1 MPAWRRVNWDVLERR
16 EYQVSVA
23 AEILDS
29 MDNTLVVIPTG
40 LGKTAIGVMVL
51 SELVDEGR
59 AVFLAPT
66 VPLVNQHARFIDRAT
81 RGLDVKAL
89 TGKVRPER
97 RKVEWKKSDVV
108 VATPHVIRNDIIEG
122 RIDPDEAS
130 VVVFDEAH
138 RAVGGYPYVYVSKEF
153 NCLKVGL
160 TASPGS
166 DVKRIKEVVKNLGI
180 ERIIVKTEEDPDVK
194 KYLGRVKV
202 KWVDVELPEWFDNAR
217 RELQRAFE
225 RRLELLED
233 MGFLR
238 SSRNVWVGKLLSL
251 REEIRERMAKR
262 RDRADWCSRALG
274 IVAEALRIAR
284 AREIL
289 ETQGVGPFLRYVERL
304 AERKRSGGGSS
315 LRRVLG
321 DPDFQRAV
329 RECKS
334 ASLRDEPDHP
344 KLPEVESLVEDAESA
359 LVFTQYVDT
368 ARLIADYLRESGVP
382 VEVLLGKE
390 HMKEREQLDAIE
402 AIRRGECRV
411 LVSTSVGEE
420 GLDLPTCEEV
430 VLYEP
435 VPSEIRTIQRIG
447 RTARD
452 GAAGNAH
459 VLVARGSFPTLDEVY
474 FNVARRREKKMLEA
488 VMRVREWLRKKE
500 RTTAA
505 GRNLK
510 KLRSGTRTLDQFV
523 SGGGRSERER
533 DEVRPSSRAPVIIVD
548 SRELNTKVVEH
559 LRRKPVILERDTLEL
574 ADYIV
579 GEGVGVERKSE
590 SDFARSLLDGRL
602 MDQAREMA
610 REFDRAVLIVEGNP
624 RREIEPEAVDG
635 ALATLAVDFGISVLQ
650 STGPEETAELLY
662 RMARRFEERQR
673 PRPRKR
679 RSTGDLRV
687 EMLSCIPGVGPE
699 LARRLLDEFG
709 SVGGVV
715 NASPSELKRVK
726 GIGERKAREI
736 RRFLWS

>member
-1 MPAWRRVNWDVLERR
+1 MPEWRRVNWDVLEYR

-29 MDNTLVVIPTG
+29 RDNTLVVIPTG

-66 VPLVNQHARFIDRAT
+66 VPLVNQHARFIERVT

-97 RKVEWKKSDVV
+97 RKVEWKKSDVI

-122 RIDPDEAS
+122 RINPDEAS
-130 VVVFDEAH
+130 IVVFDEAH

-166 DVKRIKEVVKNLGI
+166 DVKRIKEVVQNLGI
-180 ERIIVKTEEDPDVK
+180 ERIIVKTEKDPDVK

-202 KWVDVELPEWFDNAR
+202 EWVDVELPEWFDNAR

-238 SSRNVWVGKLLSL
+238 SSRNAWVGKLLSL
-251 REEIRERMAKR
+251 REEIREQMAKR
-262 RDRADWCSRALG
+262 RERASWCSRALG
-274 IVAEALRIAR
+274 VVAEALRIAR

-289 ETQGVGPFLRYVERL
+289 ETQGIGPFLRYVERL
-304 AERKRSGGGSS
+304 TERKRSSGGPS
-315 LRRVLG
+315 LRRILG
-321 DPDFQRAV
+321 DPNFQRAV

-344 KLPEVESLVEDAESA
+344 KLPEVEELVEDVESA

-368 ARLIADYLRESGVP
+368 AKLIADYLKESGMSIV
-382 VEVLLGKE
+382 VLLGKE

-402 AIRRGECRV
+402 SIRRRECRV

-452 GAAGNAH
+452 GAVGNAH
-459 VLVARGSFPTLDEVY
+459 VLVARGSFPTLDEIY
-474 FNVARRREKKMLEA
+474 FHVARRREKKMLEA
-488 VMRVREWLRKKE
+488 VMRVREWLRRRKRKM
-500 RTTAA
+500 AA
-505 GRNLK
+505 ASKNPE
-510 KLRSGTRTLDQFV
+510 KLRSRARTLDQFV
-523 SGGGRSERER
+523 DGGRSKHER
-533 DEVRPSSRAPVIIVD
+533 DEVRPPSRAPVIVVD
-548 SRELNTKVVEH
+548 SREINTKVVEH
-559 LRRKPVILERDTLEL
+559 LRRKPVTLERDTLEL

-602 MDQAREMA
+602 MDQAQEMA
-610 REFDRAVLIVEGNP
+610 REFDRAVIIVEGNP
-624 RREIEPEAVDG
+624 RKEIEPESVDG

-650 STGPEETAELLY
+650 SSGPEETAELLY

-679 RSTGDLRV
+679 RSTEDLRV
-687 EMLSCIPGVGPE
+687 EMLSCVPGVGPE

-709 SVGGVV
+709 SIGDVV
-715 NASPSELKRVK
+715 NASLSELKRVK

-736 RRFLWS
+736 RRFFWG

>member
-1 MPAWRRVNWDVLERR
+1 MPAWKRVNWDVLERR

-29 MDNTLVVIPTG
+29 MENTLAVIPTG
-40 LGKTAIGVMVL
+40 LGKTVIGVMVL

-66 VPLVNQHARFIDRAT
+66 VPLVKQHARFIDRAT
-81 RGLDVKAL
+81 RGLNVKAL

-166 DVKRIKEVVKNLGI
+166 DVRRIKEVVKNLEI

-202 KWVDVELPEWFDNAR
+202 EWVNVELPEWFDNAR

-274 IVAEALRIAR
+274 VVAEALRIAR

-304 AERKRSGGGSS
+304 TERKRSSGGSS
-315 LRRVLG
+315 LRRILG

-344 KLPEVESLVEDAESA
+344 KLPEVERLVEDAESA

-368 ARLIADYLRESGVP
+368 AKLIANYLRESGMP
-382 VEVLLGKE
+382 VGVLLGKG
-390 HMKEREQLDAIE
+390 HMKEQEQLDAIE
-402 AIRRGECRV
+402 AIKRGECRV

-420 GLDLPTCEEV
+420 GLDLPACEEV

-452 GAAGNAH
+452 GATGNAH
-459 VLVARGSFPTLDEVY
+459 VLVAKGSFPTLDEVY
-474 FNVARRREKKMLEA
+474 FHVARRREKKMLKA
-488 VMRVREWLRKKE
+488 VMRVQEWLRKKE
-500 RTTAA
+500 KATAA
-505 GRNLK
+505 GSNPK
-510 KLRSGTRTLDQFV
+510 KLRSRARTLDQFV
-523 SGGGRSERER
+523 SGGSRSKRER
-533 DEVRPSSRAPVIIVD
+533 DEVRPPSRVPVIIVD

-559 LRRKPVILERDTLEL
+559 LRKKPVILERDTLEL

-590 SDFARSLLDGRL
+590 SDFAQSLLDGRL
-602 MDQAREMA
+602 MDQAREMT

-650 STGPEETAELLY
+650 SAGPEETAELLY
-662 RMARRFEERQR
+662 RMAKRFEERQR
-673 PRPRKR
+673 PKPRRR
-679 RSTGDLRV
+679 RSARDLRV

-709 SVGGVV
+709 SIGGVV

-726 GIGERKAREI
+726 GIGERKAKEI
-736 RRFLWS
+736 RRFLWG

>member
-1 MPAWRRVNWDVLERR
+1 MPKWRRVNWDVLEYR

-29 MDNTLVVIPTG
+29 RDNTLVVMPTG

-66 VPLVNQHARFIDRAT
+66 VPLVNQHARFIERAT

-97 RKVEWKKSDVV
+97 RKVEWKKSDVI

-122 RIDPDEAS
+122 RINPDEAS
-130 VVVFDEAH
+130 IVVFDEAH
-138 RAVGGYPYVYVSKEF
+138 RAVGGYPYVYVSEEF

-166 DVKRIKEVVKNLGI
+166 DVKRIKEVVQNLGI
-180 ERIIVKTEEDPDVK
+180 ERIIVKTEKDPDVK

-202 KWVDVELPEWFDNAR
+202 EWVDVELPEWFDNAR

-238 SSRNVWVGKLLSL
+238 SSRNAWVGKLLSL
-251 REEIRERMAKR
+251 REEIREQMAKR
-262 RDRADWCSRALG
+262 RERASWCSRALG
-274 IVAEALRIAR
+274 VVAEALRIAR

-289 ETQGVGPFLRYVERL
+289 ETQGIGPFLRYVERL
-304 AERKRSGGGSS
+304 TERKRSSGGSS
-315 LRRVLG
+315 LRRILG
-321 DPDFQRAV
+321 DPNFQRAV

-344 KLPEVESLVEDAESA
+344 KLPEVEELVEDVESA

-368 ARLIADYLRESGVP
+368 AKLIADYLKESGMSV
-382 VEVLLGKE
+382 VVLLGKE

-402 AIRRGECRV
+402 SIRRRECRV

-452 GAAGNAH
+452 GAVGNAH
-459 VLVARGSFPTLDEVY
+459 VLVARGSFPTLDEIY
-474 FNVARRREKKMLEA
+474 FHVARRREKKMLEA
-488 VMRVREWLRKKE
+488 VMRVREWLRRRKRKM
-500 RTTAA
+500 AA
-505 GRNLK
+505 ASKNPE
-510 KLRSGTRTLDQFV
+510 KLRSRARTLDQFV
-523 SGGGRSERER
+523 GGGRSKHER
-533 DEVRPSSRAPVIIVD
+533 DEVRPPSRAPVIVVD
-548 SRELNTKVVEH
+548 SREINTKVVEH

-610 REFDRAVLIVEGNP
+610 REFDRAVIIVEGNP
-624 RREIEPEAVDG
+624 RKEIEPESVDG

-650 STGPEETAELLY
+650 SSGPEETAELLY

-679 RSTGDLRV
+679 RSTEDLRV
-687 EMLSCIPGVGPE
+687 EMLSCVPGVGPE

-709 SVGGVV
+709 SIGDVV

-736 RRFLWS
+736 RRFFWG

>member
-1 MPAWRRVNWDVLERR
+1 MERR

-23 AEILDS
+23 TEILDS
-29 MDNTLVVIPTG
+29 MENTLVVIPTG

-66 VPLVNQHARFIDRAT
+66 VPLVNQHARFIERTT
-81 RGLDVKAL
+81 RGLDVRAL

-97 RKVEWKKSDVV
+97 RKVEWKKSDVI

-138 RAVGGYPYVYVSKEF
+138 RAVGSYPYVYVSKEF

-166 DVKRIKEVVKNLGI
+166 DVERIKEVVQNLGI
-180 ERIIVKTEEDPDVK
+180 ERIIVKTEDDPDVK

-202 KWVDVELPEWFDNAR
+202 EWIDVELPEWFDNAR

-238 SSRNVWVGKLLSL
+238 SSRNVWVRKLLSL
-251 REEIRERMAKR
+251 REEIREQMAKR
-262 RDRADWCSRALG
+262 RDRASWCSRALG
-274 IVAEALRIAR
+274 VVAEALRIAR

-289 ETQGVGPFLRYVERL
+289 ETQGIGPFLRYVERL

-321 DPDFQRAV
+321 DPNFQRAV

-334 ASLRDEPDHP
+334 MSLRNEPDHP
-344 KLPEVESLVEDAESA
+344 KLPKVEGLVEDVESA

-368 ARLIADYLRESGVP
+368 AKLIADYLEESGMSVGL
-382 VEVLLGKE
+382 LLGKG
-390 HMKEREQLDAIE
+390 HMKEREQLDVIE
-402 AIRRGECRV
+402 SLRRGECRI

-420 GLDLPTCEEV
+420 GLDLPACEEV

-452 GAAGNAH
+452 GAVGSAH
-459 VLVARGSFPTLDEVY
+459 VLVARGSFPTLDEIY
-474 FNVARRREKKMLEA
+474 FHVARRRERKMLEA
-488 VMRVREWLRKKE
+488 VMRVREWLRRRKRKASG
-500 RTTAA
+500 TN
-505 GRNLK
+505 GDLGK
-510 KLRSGTRTLDQFV
+510 VRSGMRTLDQFV
-523 SGGGRSERER
+523 GSGRGERER
-533 DEVRPSSRAPVIIVD
+533 EEGEEVRSSSAPVIVVD

-559 LRRKPVILERDTLEL
+559 LRRKPVVLERDTLEL

-590 SDFARSLLDGRL
+590 SDFVRSILDGRL

-610 REFDRAVLIVEGNP
+610 REFDRAVIIVEGNP

-662 RMARRFEERQR
+662 RMAKRFDERRR

-679 RSTGDLRV
+679 RSAEDLRV

-709 SVGGVV
+709 SIGEVV

-736 RRFLWS
+736 RRFLWG

>member
-1 MPAWRRVNWDVLERR
+1 MERR

>member
-1 MPAWRRVNWDVLERR
+1 MNWDVLEYR

-29 MDNTLVVIPTG
+29 RDNTLVVIPTG

-66 VPLVNQHARFIDRAT
+66 VPLVNQHARFIERVT

-97 RKVEWKKSDVV
+97 RKVEWKKSDVI

-122 RIDPDEAS
+122 RINPDEAS
-130 VVVFDEAH
+130 IVVFDEAH

-166 DVKRIKEVVKNLGI
+166 DVKRIKEVVQNLGI
-180 ERIIVKTEEDPDVK
+180 ERIIVKTEKDPDVK

-202 KWVDVELPEWFDNAR
+202 EWVDVELPEWFDNAR

-238 SSRNVWVGKLLSL
+238 SSRNAWVGKLLSL
-251 REEIRERMAKR
+251 REEIREQMAKR
-262 RDRADWCSRALG
+262 RERASWCSRALG
-274 IVAEALRIAR
+274 VVAEALRIAR

-289 ETQGVGPFLRYVERL
+289 ETQGIGPFLRYVERL
-304 AERKRSGGGSS
+304 TERKRSSGGPS
-315 LRRVLG
+315 LRRILG
-321 DPDFQRAV
+321 DPNFQRAV

-344 KLPEVESLVEDAESA
+344 KLPEVEELVEDVESA

-368 ARLIADYLRESGVP
+368 AKLIADYLKESGMSIV
-382 VEVLLGKE
+382 VLLGKE

-402 AIRRGECRV
+402 SIRRRECRV

-452 GAAGNAH
+452 GAVGNAH
-459 VLVARGSFPTLDEVY
+459 VLVARGSFPTLDEIY
-474 FNVARRREKKMLEA
+474 FHVARRREKKMLEA
-488 VMRVREWLRKKE
+488 VMRVREWLRRRKRKM
-500 RTTAA
+500 AA
-505 GRNLK
+505 ASKNPE
-510 KLRSGTRTLDQFV
+510 KLRSRARTLDQFV
-523 SGGGRSERER
+523 DGGRSKHER
-533 DEVRPSSRAPVIIVD
+533 DEVRPPSRAPVIVVD
-548 SRELNTKVVEH
+548 SREINTKVVEH
-559 LRRKPVILERDTLEL
+559 LRRKPVTLERDTLEL

-602 MDQAREMA
+602 MDQAQEMA
-610 REFDRAVLIVEGNP
+610 REFDRAVIIVEGNP
-624 RREIEPEAVDG
+624 RKEIEPESVDG

-650 STGPEETAELLY
+650 SSGPEETAELLY

-679 RSTGDLRV
+679 RSTEDLRV
-687 EMLSCIPGVGPE
+687 EMLSCVPGVGPE

-709 SVGGVV
+709 SIGDVV
-715 NASPSELKRVK
+715 NASLSELKRVK

-736 RRFLWS
+736 RRFFWG